1 MRLIQTIL
9 NKESGLCSSPRCV
22 AVDENDFE
30 VKHHEPIIQN
40 IRYNDLGPD
49 SLFKLIE
56 SFQWR
61 ETLGALH
68 DTIALKYETKQWVTK
83 NEVLKSSWRRLPIHE
98 ACIRQPTAA
107 VIAALLD
114 AYPESASLQDN
125 LGRTPLHHAIIHHAD
140 ISVVFLLLDAHF
152 NGIEDTD
159 FWKKTPRQYAE
170 EDELSNHE
178 VIAAMNPYVD
188 YATIADAASRVR
200 KQIYSSSSHVI
211 NVGLHTNTN
220 MNNSRDSAHV
230 STLNV
235 LNDSTH
241 NRALVELLEEELAQ
255 ARVEADTAYAQRDI
269 AMENEL
275 TLKHQLQEL
284 KELLTIRQDEA
295 RELQELSERNR
306 NISYL
311 LRQLE
316 EKQAAQDEVVKQKDK
331 EISKLRRKM
340 EAQKKSK
347 GEQIAKVTK
356 KAEYEK
362 KRLVSTVTS
371 LTQKIHEM
379 EKDLNENQIQNSI
392 SSSPNCCSVSQDC
405 TEASTIVI
413 EDVTANAD
421 MEKIRSDISCSER
434 TNMKIEDDLV
444 MAELD
449 KIKLEKKLERSYVE
463 NEQLEKDV
471 TDVKKRHAVAMDM
484 ISALEDALELYQNKV
499 KRLEDGFYQV
509 TDSLLSY
516 SKNLGESR
524 SYPGSFKRSISFH
537 Y

>member
-1 MRLIQTIL
+1 M
-9 NKESGLCSSPRCV
+9 
-22 AVDENDFE
+22 DDNDFE

-40 IRYNDLGPD
+40 IRYNDLAPD
-49 SLFKLIE
+49 SIFKLIE

-61 ETLGALH
+61 ETLSALH

-125 LGRTPLHHAIIHHAD
+125 LGRTPLHHAVIHHAD
-140 ISVVFLLLDAHF
+140 ISVIFLLLDAHF

-159 FWKKTPRQYAE
+159 FWKKTPRQYAAD
-170 EDELSNHE
+170 DEHSNHE
-178 VIAAMNPYVD
+178 VIAAMNPYID

-200 KQIYSSSSHVI
+200 KQICSSPSHVI
-211 NVGLHTNTN
+211 NVGLHTNTSKKN
-220 MNNSRDSAHV
+220 RDSAHF
-230 STLNV
+230 STLNN
-235 LNDSTH
+235 LNESAH
-241 NRALVELLEEELAQ
+241 ERALSELLEEELAQ

-275 TLKHQLQEL
+275 SLKHQLEEL
-284 KELLTIRQDEA
+284 KEILTIRQDEA
-295 RELQELSERNR
+295 KELQELSERNR
-306 NISYL
+306 HISFL

-316 EKQAAQDEVVKQKDK
+316 EKQAIQDEVVKQKDK
-331 EISKLRRKM
+331 EISKLRRKL

-356 KAEYEK
+356 RADYEK

-379 EKDLNENQIQNSI
+379 EKSPTQNQSQNSTVI
-392 SSSPNCCSVSQDC
+392 SPNCNYISQDS
-405 TEASTIVI
+405 TEGNPVAPEKETVNT
-413 EDVTANAD
+413 E
-421 MEKIRSDISCSER
+421 MEKIRNDLSCSEK
-434 TNMKIEDDLV
+434 TIMKIEDDLV

-449 KIKLEKKLERSYVE
+449 KIKLEKKLEKSDVL
-463 NEQLEKDV
+463 NELLEKDV
-471 TDVKKRHAVAMDM
+471 ADAKNRNEVAMDM

-499 KRLEDGFYQV
+499 KRLEDGFHQV
-509 TDSLLSY
+509 TNSLLTY
-516 SKNLGESR
+516 SQNLGESR
-524 SYPGSFKRSISFH
+524 SYQGSFKRSISFQ